1 MLKNDFTDVIVCNI
15 CHGMLFSQCL
25 KMHLKFHE
33 VNREIGI
40 PGYLTTDCALST
52 AGGGGE

>member
-1 MLKNDFTDVIVCNI
+1 MLKNDFTDVICCSI
-15 CHGMLFSQCL
+15 CHGMVFSQCL

-33 VNREIGI
+33 VNGEFGI

-52 AGGGGE
+52 AGGE